1 MLNVHFLA
9 IAVDK
14 ILYQIIEICLI
25 FPTKKKQKKQNKKT
39 NKKKQNKKKT
49 KKNRQFMLWVLIRS
63 ASLWCV

>member
-25 FPTKKKQKKQNKKT
+25 FPTKKPPKNKTKKQKKKT
-39 NKKKQNKKKT
+39 KKKKT
-49 KKNRQFMLWVLIRS
+49 KKNRQFML
-63 ASLWCV
+63 